1 MLAFF
6 MINTVLVGFGFSAT
20 TFHLPFLLNNPH
32 FQISG
37 VVSSRPDDVAAVLPD
52 VVVHRSLAKALE
64 AKEVDL
70 VVITTPNVYHAM
82 QAKQA
87 ISAGCHVLVEKPFT
101 LSSADAQELVDMAA
115 SRQQKLCVYHNRR
128 FDGDFLTVKAL
139 MGSGRLGNIKRFISR
154 FDRFRPKPRDRWREN
169 AGPGAGIF
177 WDLGPHL
184 IDQALQLFGAPT
196 QITADIQIAREGGES
211 DDCFDLTLHYG
222 DKTVQLGSSPFQAG
236 KTLRFDVQGDAASF
250 RKFGL
255 DPQESQLKAGVIIG
269 SDDWAKTP
277 QSEHGVLSTEAGD
290 DVVVTEPGQY
300 QTFYHQLADAI
311 ESKCPLPADGLSVLP
326 VIQLIELAFESAE
339 TGKTMPV
346 YLNMKENN

>member
-1 MLAFF
+1 

-20 TFHLPFLLNNPH
+20 TFHLPFLSHLAN
-32 FQISG
+32 FRIKA
-37 VVSSRPDDVAAVLPD
+37 VVSSRPDEVAAVLPD
-52 VVVHRSLAKALE
+52 VPVFRSLTKALE
-64 AKEVDL
+64 TGHTDL

-82 QAKQA
+82 QARQA
-87 ISAGCHVLVEKPFT
+87 LSAGCHVLVEKPFT
-101 LSSADAQELVDMAA
+101 LSSVDAKELVAMANA
-115 SRQQKLCVYHNRR
+115 KQRKLCIYHNRR

-139 MGSGRLGNIKRFISR
+139 MASGRLGNVKRFTSR
-154 FDRFRPKPRDRWREN
+154 FDRFRPRPRDRWREN

-222 DKTVQLGSSPFQAG
+222 DKTVLLGSSPFQAG
-236 KTLRFDVQGDAASF
+236 KTLRFDVQGDTASF

-255 DPQESQLKAGVIIG
+255 DPQESQLKAGVHIG
-269 SDDWAKTP
+269 SEGWAQTP
-277 QSEHGVLSTEAGD
+277 QEEHGELSSEVASDIVMTEQ
-290 DVVVTEPGQY
+290 GQY
-300 QTFYHQLADAI
+300 QTFYQQLADALQS
-311 ESKCPLPADGLSVLP
+311 ECPLPVDGASVVP

-346 YLNMKENN
+346 YLDMKENN